1 MEELKAQD
9 HHSIFRQEL
18 LNYSIAD
25 EYTEAIKEW
34 RNFDSYESEKQDEC
48 ICTKKIYNIFL
59 IENKYSKS
67 ILKIGSEC
75 NKHINK
81 AEASEA
87 KKAYEK
93 KRDMKK
99 NPHKYCSTC
108 KEKFKKVKNK
118 DEYYCKCISIKN
130 EYLELKEKGQTKK
143 FTFGK
148 YQTESFIKHY
158 KNYNYISWMESLK
171 TPNVNMTQFI
181 NWKNNFKSIKT
192 EYKKTYTT
200 SL

>member
-9 HHSIFRQEL
+9 YHSIFREEL
-18 LNYSIAD
+18 VNYSIAD
-25 EYTEAIKEW
+25 EYSEAKKEW
-34 RNFDSYESEKQDEC
+34 RNFDSYESETVDKC
-48 ICTKKIYNIFL
+48 ICTKKIFNIFL
-59 IENKYSKS
+59 IENKHSKT

-81 AEASEA
+81 AEATEA

-99 NPHKYCSTC
+99 NPNKYCSTC
-108 KEKFKKVKNK
+108 KEKLKKVKNK
-118 DEYYCKCISIKN
+118 DEYYCKCITIKN
-130 EYLELKEKGQTKK
+130 QYLELKEKGETAK

-148 YQTESFIKHY
+148 YKKQSFIKHY
-158 KNYNYISWMESLK
+158 KNYNYISWIKSLK
-171 TPNVNMTQFI
+171 TPNANMSQFI
-181 NWKNNFKSIKT
+181 NWLNNFKSIET

-200 SL
+200 PL